1 MVKNVGSPD
10 KIARYLI
17 AVVAIIAAFL
27 VGAGTVLGIIL
38 FLVAAIM
45 VLTAALGFCPIWRIV
60 GVNTNRSASS

>member
-60 GVNTNRSASS
+60 GVNTNKSASS